1 MRCLPFIFL
10 GFVLLNPAVIRARE
24 TFDSPSPDGHFALHQ
39 QFDDE
44 ADRLQQADLVRLPS
58 HEVVLS
64 LSDEVTFSVALVWS
78 ADGRF
83 LAAQIDE
90 HRGSIVRVFRRAQD
104 TFTEL
109 TVPEVTLPVAQY
121 SQVRRG
127 SRWVFDYL
135 KPVRW
140 LRDGTLISNAIGKI
154 QLYHAPKLP
163 AWLVYD
169 YEVKL
174 KVGKDAQVHLGS
186 IRKHSVE
193 YATDDT

>member
-1 MRCLPFIFL
+1 M
-10 GFVLLNPAVIRARE
+10 LLSPAVIHARE
-24 TFDSPSPDGHFALHQ
+24 LFDSPSPDGHFALHQ
-39 QFDDE
+39 QFDDD

-58 HEVVLS
+58 HEVVS
-64 LSDEVTFSVALVWS
+64 LSDEETFSVALVWS
-78 ADGRF
+78 ADGQS
-83 LAAQIDE
+83 LAAQIGE
-90 HRGSIVRVFRRAQD
+90 KRGSTVRVFQRTQD

-140 LRDGTLISNAIGKI
+140 LRDGTLILNATGKI

-174 KVGKDAQVHLGS
+174 KIGKDAQVNLGS
-186 IRKHSVE
+186 IRKHSVK
-193 YATDDT
+193 YNTDDT